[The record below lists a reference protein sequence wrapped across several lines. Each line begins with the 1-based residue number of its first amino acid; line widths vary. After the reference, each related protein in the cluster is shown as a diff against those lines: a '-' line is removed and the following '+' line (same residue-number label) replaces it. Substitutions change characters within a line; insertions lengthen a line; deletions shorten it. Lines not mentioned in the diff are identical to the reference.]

1 MPFKVKD
8 LMINIGP
15 GEPVGG
21 WLSRFPCGCGCTYG
35 YTQGCPNTGGG
46 GGGHQT
52 LFFARVFDCELN
64 SNVIGGGQG
73 GGGGHT
79 ETFAWNPDPV
89 PWALGA
95 GGAAPAFRPCFRN
108 TALCLCTYLYTHPC
122 LPATVPCLPVTFPTP
137 QWLCPTPTAIGPVGV
152 PPGGDPAVVSQQL
165 AALKVQLQ
173 QELAEIEKQQE
184 AVNASLKP
192 QTIAQVDE
200 LLGKMRE
207 AIDELEKRK
216 AELAKKK

>member
-1 MPFKVKD
+1 
-8 LMINIGP
+8 
-15 GEPVGG
+15 
-21 WLSRFPCGCGCTYG
+21 
-35 YTQGCPNTGGG
+35 
-46 GGGHQT
+46 
-52 LFFARVFDCELN
+52 
-64 SNVIGGGQG
+64 
-73 GGGGHT
+73 
-79 ETFAWNPDPV
+79 
-89 PWALGA
+89 
-95 GGAAPAFRPCFRN
+95 
-108 TALCLCTYLYTHPC
+108 
-122 LPATVPCLPVTFPTP
+122 
-137 QWLCPTPTAIGPVGV
+137 V